1 MQFSYFPLV
10 AAFVPAD
17 GEPAVDGAVAAVALA
32 VAPFVFVAFGFLS
45 RHPRAPRAVLQAMA
59 AHLLVGLSFGL
70 VTPAF
75 GAAAGFGVG
84 AALTLNL
91 PPVEGVMRRRFLGL
105 GMVLAYVLALLFFVT
120 PAGVFSGAVL
130 PALAVGFADEVSLW
144 RGERGSVG

>member
-1 MQFSYFPLV
+1 MQFSYFPLA
-10 AAFVPAD
+10 AAFVPGE

-32 VAPFVFVAFGFLS
+32 IAPFVFVAFGFLS

-59 AHLLVGLSFGL
+59 AYLLVGLSFGL

-84 AALTLNL
+84 AALALNP
-91 PPVEGVMRRRFLGL
+91 PPVDGVLVRRFLGL
-105 GMVLAYVLALLFFVT
+105 GIALAYVLVLLVYVT

-130 PALAVGFADEVSLW
+130 PVMAVGFADEVSLW
-144 RGERGSVG
+144 RGERRSDG